1 MPGTKP
7 TFETPVRT
15 PSAVIHICA
24 RCGAMVEQPAFEGSS
39 SPLQGRALHQIM
51 DRRSRFDSARVCL
64 NCYVELTGEEP

>member
-24 RCGAMVEQPAFEGSS
+24 KCGAMVEQPAE
-39 SPLQGRALHQIM
+39 GRALHQIKN
-51 DRRSRFDSARVCL
+51 RHSRFDSARVCAS
-64 NCYVELTGEEP
+64 CYVELTGEEP